1 MGQDVLRVVIR
12 MRKKSESKK
21 RRLKKG
27 KIKTKGEG
35 RRKGMI
41 RFHNIWK
48 WIVTKEQ
55 IHEHAGWGHGNFS
68 VITNYFLTY
77 FY

>member
-1 MGQDVLRVVIR
+1 MGQDVLRMVIR

-27 KIKTKGEG
+27 KIKTNGEG

-41 RFHNIWK
+41 RFHNI
-48 WIVTKEQ
+48 
-55 IHEHAGWGHGNFS
+55 
-68 VITNYFLTY
+68 
-77 FY
+77 